1 MSTCRGVDVSVYQGA
16 QDWTAREAEGVVFAF
31 AKASEG
37 QHTRDDHFATHIT
50 GIKKAGLVPGAYHFG
65 WPTQDVALEA
75 ANYIAAVRPYAGRGF
90 VHWLDL
96 ERRSDGKNYAGRSAA
111 QIRAWAAKWLDLVG
125 EAFPGQ
131 RVGVYTSGDDLAKD
145 HIPAGTTVWYPAYTW
160 GYVATP
166 YSKAEAAARPKP
178 SGWSPLFWQ
187 FTSTPIDRS
196 ICYLSE
202 AALRE
207 WAAGD
212 ETDMA
217 LTTDDI
223 SKVAAATAAKLIAG
237 GGVLETD
244 DVTRVAA
251 AVAAKL
257 QPVEAA
263 QSATIDK
270 LVTAVATLA
279 ANIGGL
285 DPAAIVAELKA
296 AIESIDVHLDVTSPT
311 A

>member
-1 MSTCRGVDVSVYQGA
+1 
-16 QDWTAREAEGVVFAF
+16 
-31 AKASEG
+31 
-37 QHTRDDHFATHIT
+37 
-50 GIKKAGLVPGAYHFG
+50 
-65 WPTQDVALEA
+65 
-75 ANYIAAVRPYAGRGF
+75 
-90 VHWLDL
+90 
-96 ERRSDGKNYAGRSAA
+96 
-111 QIRAWAAKWLDLVG
+111 
-125 EAFPGQ
+125 
-131 RVGVYTSGDDLAKD
+131 
-145 HIPAGTTVWYPAYTW
+145 
-160 GYVATP
+160 
-166 YSKAEAAARPKP
+166 
-178 SGWSPLFWQ
+178 
-187 FTSTPIDRS
+187 
-196 ICYLSE
+196 
-202 AALRE
+202 
-207 WAAGD
+207 
-212 ETDMA
+212 MA